1 MICGVDEAGRGPVLG
16 PLVICAVGVDD
27 ERELAKLGVKDSKK
41 LTPAKRMLLDP
52 QIRKLARVELVEV
65 SAEELDSLMKDMSLN
80 EIEAMKFAELV
91 ERLSPDVAYIDAA
104 DVSEE
109 NFARMVMAC
118 LKCEPK
124 IVSEHKADVNYPVV
138 SAASIV
144 AKVRRDARIREIEAE
159 LGEPIGSGYASDE
172 NTISFIQD
180 YTKKNGTL
188 PPHTRKSWLTAKNIM
203 SLKDVRALESFEG

>member
-16 PLVICAVGVDD
+16 PLVICAVSVDD
-27 ERELAKLGVKDSKK
+27 EQALKRLGVKDSKK
-41 LTPAKRMLLDP
+41 LSPAKREDLESR
-52 QIRKLARVELVEV
+52 IRKLAHVELVEI
-65 SAEELDSLMKDMSLN
+65 SADELDSLMEDMTLN

-91 ERLSPDVAYIDAA
+91 ERMSPEVAYLDAA
-104 DVSEE
+104 DASEE

-118 LKCEPK
+118 MKCEPK

-144 AKVRRDARIREIEAE
+144 AKVRRDARIREIETE
-159 LGEPIGSGYASDE
+159 IGEPIGSGYASDE
-172 NTISFIQD
+172 STMTFIQE

-188 PPHTRKSWLTAKNIM
+188 PPHTRKRWLPAKNIM

>member
-16 PLVICAVGVDD
+16 PLVICAVSVDD
-27 ERELAKLGVKDSKK
+27 EQALKRLGVKDSKK
-41 LTPAKRMLLDP
+41 LSPAKREDLEP
-52 QIRKLARVELVEV
+52 RIRKLAHVELVEI
-65 SAEELDSLMKDMSLN
+65 SADELDTLMEDLTLN

-91 ERLSPDVAYIDAA
+91 ERMSPEVAYLDAA
-104 DVSEE
+104 DASEE

-118 LKCEPK
+118 LKCEPR
-124 IVSEHKADVNYPVV
+124 IVSKHKADIDFPVV

-144 AKVRRDARIREIEAE
+144 AKVARDARIKEIEIE
-159 LGEPIGSGYASDE
+159 IGEPIGSGYASDE
-172 NTISFIQD
+172 NTMAFLQK

-188 PPHTRKSWLTAKNIM
+188 PPHTRKRWLPAKNII